1 MKSSTR
7 RKRRRSAGKMSS
19 WRHRRRKRT
28 TRALSKGS
36 SRPSGRY
43 RSIQK
48 DTAVNQAED
57 NTAGRDESLL
67 EESHE
72 LSDPAA
78 AAAKAEAAAAEM
90 LAEQARLEAQ
100 RQTELREAYEAGFRE
115 GHFEG
120 GEGVVTRLLPH
131 EMILP
136 GIKVE
141 DLVQSGIHH
150 LPPGSML
157 PLVTPREVA
166 AELGAALAEARPY
179 SVVRLGDGE
188 LLTLAHETIISTEEA
203 RRRGPFL
210 PYSGVELPAPDVRDA
225 LVASLRKADM
235 IGVPRSRHPSFQG
248 LLFPVFSH
256 YGLDIS
262 SLRLTSSTI
271 NYELQDQGLLLPL
284 LRGRK
289 VLVAGDR
296 AAGLAGVLSR
306 EGIEISGIVTP
317 VRGVHDAEAAV
328 IAASQHTFDV
338 ALVAAGIAAVLIC
351 TEIAERLGKPA
362 LDFGHLANRMENG
375 C

>member
-1 MKSSTR
+1 MKTSTR
-7 RKRRRSAGKMSS
+7 RKRRRPAGKMSS
-19 WRHRRRKRT
+19 WRPRRRKRIP
-28 TRALSKGS
+28 RALSKGS
-36 SRPSGRY
+36 SRPSGRH
-43 RSIQK
+43 RLIQK
-48 DTAVNQAED
+48 DTAVNQAEE
-57 NTAGRDESLL
+57 NTAGGDEARV

-78 AAAKAEAAAAEM
+78 AAEAEAAAAAM

-100 RQTELREAYEAGFRE
+100 RQTELREAYESGFRE

-120 GEGVVTRLLPH
+120 GEGVVTRMLPH

-136 GIKVE
+136 GIRME
-141 DLVQSGIHH
+141 DLVQLGISH

-157 PLVTPREVA
+157 PLVTPQEVA
-166 AELGAALAEARPY
+166 AEFGAALAEARPY

-248 LLFPVFSH
+248 LLFPVFNH

-271 NYELQDQGLLLPL
+271 NYELQDHGLLLPL

-306 EGIEISGIVTP
+306 EGIEISGIVAP

-328 IAASQHTFDV
+328 IAASQYTFDV